1 MTGWIDKEQNCD
13 TISLRR
19 MEDEE
24 NYIRTGIGHKK
35 TETNSNAAD
44 KKEIS
49 NNLPIIDNAKQQ
61 EVITRTLVFPK
72 DERGNQQSQTVTYQ
86 GEHFKRLVIERLTA
100 TDDEMK
106 EAIKQMGLEEAQKSL
121 NESLEQDADYVQ
133 ARGLQGFSGSVT
145 ILNENELKMTSTY
158 DFESLDIEKAAAMP
172 YFQNLKL
179 KEMIKLTPEE
189 YINNLLMNGAE
200 EQK

>member
-1 MTGWIDKEQNCD
+1 MKKILLGLGLSVALLAGC
-13 TISLRR
+13 
-19 MEDEE
+19 
-24 NYIRTGIGHKK
+24 GHKK

-100 TDDEMK
+100 TDNEMK

-121 NESLEQDADYVQ
+121 NESLEQDTDYVQ

-158 DFESLDIEKAAAMP
+158 DFESLDIEKAASMP

>member
-1 MTGWIDKEQNCD
+1 MKKILLGLGLSVALLAGC
-13 TISLRR
+13 
-19 MEDEE
+19 
-24 NYIRTGIGHKK
+24 GHKK

-49 NNLPIIDNAKQQ
+49 NNLPIMDNAKQQ

-72 DERGNQQSQTVTYQ
+72 DERGNQQSRTVTYQ

-100 TDDEMK
+100 TDAE
-106 EAIKQMGLEEAQKSL
+106 KSL

>member
-1 MTGWIDKEQNCD
+1 M
-13 TISLRR
+13 
-19 MEDEE
+19 
-24 NYIRTGIGHKK
+24 
-35 TETNSNAAD
+35 
-44 KKEIS
+44 
-49 NNLPIIDNAKQQ
+49 
-61 EVITRTLVFPK
+61 
-72 DERGNQQSQTVTYQ
+72 
-86 GEHFKRLVIERLTA
+86 
-100 TDDEMK
+100 
-106 EAIKQMGLEEAQKSL
+106 
-121 NESLEQDADYVQ
+121 Q

-172 YFQNLKL
+172 YFQNLKF

>member
-1 MTGWIDKEQNCD
+1 MKKILLGLGLSVALLAGC
-13 TISLRR
+13 
-19 MEDEE
+19 
-24 NYIRTGIGHKK
+24 GHKK

-61 EVITRTLVFPK
+61 EGITRTLVFPK

>member
-1 MTGWIDKEQNCD
+1 M
-13 TISLRR
+13 
-19 MEDEE
+19 
-24 NYIRTGIGHKK
+24 
-35 TETNSNAAD
+35 
-44 KKEIS
+44 
-49 NNLPIIDNAKQQ
+49 
-61 EVITRTLVFPK
+61 
-72 DERGNQQSQTVTYQ
+72 TYQ

-158 DFESLDIEKAAAMP
+158 DFESLDIEKAASMP

>member
-1 MTGWIDKEQNCD
+1 MKKILLGLGLSVALLAGC
-13 TISLRR
+13 
-19 MEDEE
+19 
-24 NYIRTGIGHKK
+24 GHKK

-49 NNLPIIDNAKQQ
+49 NNLPIIDNA
-61 EVITRTLVFPK
+61 LVFPK

-145 ILNENELKMTSTY
+145 ILNENELKMTSSY

>member
-1 MTGWIDKEQNCD
+1 MKKILVGLGLSVALLAGC
-13 TISLRR
+13 
-19 MEDEE
+19 
-24 NYIRTGIGHKK
+24 GHKK

-100 TDDEMK
+100 TD
-106 EAIKQMGLEEAQKSL
+106 EAQKSL

-158 DFESLDIEKAAAMP
+158 DFESLDIEKAASMP

>member
-1 MTGWIDKEQNCD
+1 MKKILLGLGLSVALLAGC
-13 TISLRR
+13 
-19 MEDEE
+19 
-24 NYIRTGIGHKK
+24 GHKK

-106 EAIKQMGLEEAQKSL
+106 EAIKQMGLRTAREVL
-121 NESLEQDADYVQ
+121 NAPRDMIV
-133 ARGLQGFSGSVT
+133 
-145 ILNENELKMTSTY
+145 
-158 DFESLDIEKAAAMP
+158 EKAD
-172 YFQNLKL
+172 L
-179 KEMIKLTPEE
+179 EE
-189 YINNLLMNGAE
+189 DTVDHLLAVLRAE
-200 EQK
+200 FDESAS